1 METFPDP
8 DDIRG
13 KTADILSAL
22 SVDNIPERYGF
33 TAELASLKNCI
44 SEDEYCNMEFYE
56 TGCAF
61 LKALL
66 RTRLR
71 LKKTDPAHPL
81 LPVISSSVE
90 ELRTQL
96 KENEAYVRLLIGMDA
111 VSRRVGVMNVSLLGL
126 TAVIT
131 DYRGNCAG
139 TCMVLKLRKA

>member
-1 METFPDP
+1 
-8 DDIRG
+8 
-13 KTADILSAL
+13 ADILSAL

-111 VSRRVGVMNVSLLGL
+111 VSRRVGVINVSLLGL
-126 TAVIT
+126 TAVMILII
-131 DYRGNCAG
+131 GG
-139 TCMVLKLRKA
+139 TVLAHVWF

>member
-44 SEDEYCNMEFYE
+44 SEDEYCNMEFYK

-126 TAVIT
+126 TAVMILII
-131 DYRGNCAG
+131 GG
-139 TCMVLKLRKA
+139 TVLVHVWF

>member
-1 METFPDP
+1 DP

-126 TAVIT
+126 TAVMILII
-131 DYRGNCAG
+131 GG
-139 TCMVLKLRKA
+139 TVLAHVWF

>member
-1 METFPDP
+1 METYPNP

-33 TAELASLKNCI
+33 TEELASLKNCI
-44 SEDEYCNMEFYE
+44 SDEYCNMEFYE
-56 TGCAF
+56 TGYAF

-71 LKKTDPAHPL
+71 LKRTDPAHPL
-81 LPVISSSVE
+81 LPLISSSVE
-90 ELRTQL
+90 ALRTQL

-111 VSRRVGVMNVSLLGL
+111 VSRWTGPLFCLAALMILILVGSALAHVWF
-126 TAVIT
+126 
-131 DYRGNCAG
+131 
-139 TCMVLKLRKA
+139 

>member
-71 LKKTDPAHPL
+71 LKKTDLAHPL

-126 TAVIT
+126 TAVMILII
-131 DYRGNCAG
+131 GG
-139 TCMVLKLRKA
+139 TVLAHVWF

>member
-13 KTADILSAL
+13 KTADILNAL

-44 SEDEYCNMEFYE
+44 SDDEYCNMEFYE
-56 TGCAF
+56 TGYAL
-61 LKALL
+61 LKVLL

-71 LKKTDPAHPL
+71 LKRTDPAHPL
-81 LPVISSSVE
+81 LPPISSSVE
-90 ELRTQL
+90 ALRAQL

-111 VSRRVGVMNVSLLGL
+111 VSRWTGPLFCFAALMILILM
-126 TAVIT
+126 
-131 DYRGNCAG
+131 G
-139 TCMVLKLRKA
+139 TVFAHIWF

>member
-1 METFPDP
+1 METFPAP

-44 SEDEYCNMEFYE
+44 SDRYCNMEFYE

-126 TAVIT
+126 TAVMILII
-131 DYRGNCAG
+131 GG
-139 TCMVLKLRKA
+139 TVLAHVWF

>member
-13 KTADILSAL
+13 KTADILNAL

-44 SEDEYCNMEFYE
+44 SDDEYCNMEFYE
-56 TGCAF
+56 TGYAL
-61 LKALL
+61 LKVLL

-71 LKKTDPAHPL
+71 LKRTDPAHPL
-81 LPVISSSVE
+81 LPPISSSVE
-90 ELRTQL
+90 ALRAQL

-111 VSRRVGVMNVSLLGL
+111 VSRRVGVINVALFSL
-126 TAVIT
+126 TAL
-131 DYRGNCAG
+131 
-139 TCMVLKLRKA
+139 MVLTLGGAVLAHVWI

>member
-1 METFPDP
+1 METFPAP

-126 TAVIT
+126 TAVMILII
-131 DYRGNCAG
+131 GG
-139 TCMVLKLRKA
+139 TVLAHVWF